1 MRKEGSYLAAPT
13 SRGMKPVVKDMPPE
27 ARTRQPIG
35 PIDAAIKYLGAR
47 VQKGLEGFDLD
58 GRPAQP
64 RDLVA
69 AANLAGAKIPY
80 PGVRPL

>member
-1 MRKEGSYLAAPT
+1 
-13 SRGMKPVVKDMPPE
+13 MKFGAKDMLPLEP
-27 ARTRQPIG
+27 RTRQRMGLSGDLIEAPG
-35 PIDAAIKYLGAR
+35 PIEAAISYLGAR
-47 VQKGLEGFDLD
+47 VQKGLYGFELD

-64 RDLVA
+64 RDLVV

>member
-1 MRKEGSYLAAPT
+1 
-13 SRGMKPVVKDMPPE
+13 MKPVVKDMLPE
-27 ARTRQPIG
+27 ARTQQRIELSKGLIDAPG
-35 PIDAAIKYLGAR
+35 PIDIAINYLGAR
-47 VQKGLEGFDLD
+47 VQKGLDGFDLD